1 MLSSIQNMTR
11 KQFGAAMR
19 AIRVIESEVYPVH
32 MQMMQEVYSRS
43 DLEEYVEEAA
53 KDISILVEPHRFYV
67 IFTKQ
72 GEIVDLASVDVLSLS
87 ELSSLLELVLR
98 ETGRR
103 SVTMDCRESTSMKL
117 VRFLC
122 RSRRDGFNWSREINY
137 EWDWEGEVMYNLILT
152 KVG

>member
-122 RSRRDGFNWSREINY
+122 RSRRDGFNWFREINY